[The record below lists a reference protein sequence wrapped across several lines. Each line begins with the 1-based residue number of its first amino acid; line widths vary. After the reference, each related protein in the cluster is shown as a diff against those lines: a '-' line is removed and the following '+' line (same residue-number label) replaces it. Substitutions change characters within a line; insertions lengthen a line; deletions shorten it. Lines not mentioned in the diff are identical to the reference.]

1 MSHEGY
7 IKKKNL
13 TALQANETQM
23 QDTNEEWKAYHNMQ
37 DNATALINDQRRQ
50 FLTGVKKEDSGLMK
64 AVKDA
69 TADITR
75 FYTENTIPED
85 KNAFEKQL
93 KIVMGLY
100 DTLNKK
106 CKAYLDERRADEGWK
121 RFHIGAGYRRRLM
134 VEKVLTR
141 ASDERKLLETRA
153 NLVFKEFADV
163 KEAEERPLWVN
174 VLAETRIKYL
184 DFSNLGKDT
193 IIEHTGGNS
202 STVLKIVNQTKGV
215 NYYIKEEEKNV
226 PAQITAIKYVDEYL
240 QSDFVKQIEKEG
252 TSKRQV
258 GMFLGYLYDCCN
270 ESDFIRNKFINTNDI
285 EAVKFLSEKNQAK
298 FKQLILYAVD
308 KKLLPITDEIRAFL
322 DNKYAGRIAGE
333 FAAFYFRS
341 NVAHNLATHSA
352 KIAPNAN
359 ITIRNIAMQ
368 RLAELLGISEII
380 PATKKV
386 KYKDTAGKEHYGI
399 LMAEAKGRPFF
410 EVNQELNEI
419 HNQNTL
425 AVLNNKEPVKK
436 PDFDYDKKVLLQL
449 NSMQVL
455 DILAAQ
461 ADRHLGNI
469 IVERSGDRIVKACG
483 IDNDM
488 CFGTLTYEQI
498 VYRDEEGENPFS
510 DNFKR
515 IVSPEIGFLFRVLD
529 RRLYENLLALDDNI
543 VTYEFEDLL
552 SAEEL
557 NCLLDR
563 IHAVQQEFKK
573 IDPER
578 DDVKICLPDE
588 LTEQDAELMKSQ
600 QECLTTVVP
609 TDLVERLK
617 RNMH

>member
-23 QDTNEEWKAYHNMQ
+23 QDTSEEWKAYHNMQ

-50 FLTGVKKEDSGLMK
+50 FLTGVKKEDSGLMR
-64 AVKDA
+64 AVKNA

-106 CKAYLDERRADEGWK
+106 CKAYLDERKADEGWK

-141 ASDERKLLETRA
+141 ASDERKLLEIRA
-153 NLVFKEFADV
+153 KLVFKEFADV

-202 STVLKIVNQTKGV
+202 STVLKIVNQKKGV

-285 EAVKFLSEKNQAK
+285 EAVKFLSEKN
-298 FKQLILYAVD
+298 
-308 KKLLPITDEIRAFL
+308 
-322 DNKYAGRIAGE
+322 
-333 FAAFYFRS
+333 
-341 NVAHNLATHSA
+341 
-352 KIAPNAN
+352 
-359 ITIRNIAMQ
+359 
-368 RLAELLGISEII
+368 
-380 PATKKV
+380 
-386 KYKDTAGKEHYGI
+386 
-399 LMAEAKGRPFF
+399 
-410 EVNQELNEI
+410 
-419 HNQNTL
+419 
-425 AVLNNKEPVKK
+425 
-436 PDFDYDKKVLLQL
+436 
-449 NSMQVL
+449 
-455 DILAAQ
+455 
-461 ADRHLGNI
+461 
-469 IVERSGDRIVKACG
+469 
-483 IDNDM
+483 
-488 CFGTLTYEQI
+488 
-498 VYRDEEGENPFS
+498 
-510 DNFKR
+510 
-515 IVSPEIGFLFRVLD
+515 
-529 RRLYENLLALDDNI
+529 
-543 VTYEFEDLL
+543 
-552 SAEEL
+552 
-557 NCLLDR
+557 
-563 IHAVQQEFKK
+563 
-573 IDPER
+573 
-578 DDVKICLPDE
+578 
-588 LTEQDAELMKSQ
+588 
-600 QECLTTVVP
+600 
-609 TDLVERLK
+609 
-617 RNMH
+617 